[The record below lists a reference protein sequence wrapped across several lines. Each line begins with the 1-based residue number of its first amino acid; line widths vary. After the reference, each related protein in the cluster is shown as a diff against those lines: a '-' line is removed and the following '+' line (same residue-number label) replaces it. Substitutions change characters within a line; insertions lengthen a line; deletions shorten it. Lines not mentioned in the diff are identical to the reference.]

1 MVDFASR
8 ARKLQHP
15 SDHCSSLRARYRRS
29 VDYISGPWSACLA
42 LLMVPGL
49 SSGLLGVPHPLPGS
63 SSQPLAHHNLREV
76 LQKVR
81 PPVGARVLVAI
92 TKGAKL
98 TDPHWSR
105 IRLVLFHDEA
115 PVFAQLVMQSL
126 VGIW

>member
-1 MVDFASR
+1 MEGMNIITAPGAVSM
-8 ARKLQHP
+8 P
-15 SDHCSSLRARYRRS
+15 N
-29 VDYISGPWSACLA
+29 GPIKVS
-42 LLMVPGL
+42 
-49 SSGLLGVPHPLPGS
+49 
-63 SSQPLAHHNLREV
+63 LREV